1 MEKERN
7 YARFYCLLKK
17 LPGADKETLVY
28 QYTNGRTVHLHE
40 TTLQEY
46 GRMCRDME
54 QVAGYDERME
64 AIRKELR
71 QKRSVCLKLMQRLGI
86 DTASWGRV
94 NAFCL
99 DPRIAGMEF
108 RRLDGEDL
116 DGLAVKLR
124 KIARKGGLK
133 PRQAR
138 EEQKNTTSFVYIPV
152 GNITEC

>member
-86 DTASWGRV
+86 DTTSWGRV

>member
-86 DTASWGRV
+86 DTTSWGRV

-99 DPRIAGMEF
+99 DSRIAGTEF
-108 RRLDGEDL
+108 RRLDGDDL

-133 PRQAR
+133 QRD
-138 EEQKNTTSFVYIPV
+138 TSTRWQDNGIVLMVP
-152 GNITEC
+152 TRHLKEC